1 MNNKVLVAEIGV
13 TLSQN
18 VQKIFLYKLI
28 LNAIKKIVLINNN
41 YFQYIKKINKF
52 MKLEM
57 FIIKEMI
64 MEIVWKHA

>member
-1 MNNKVLVAEIGV
+1 LNNKVLVAEIGV

-18 VQKIFLYKLI
+18 VHKIFLYKLI
-28 LNAIKKIVLINNN
+28 LNAIKKIVKINNKF
-41 YFQYIKKINKF
+41 FQYLKKNKF